1 MVLLLVWV
9 HGLYLLSVF
18 AFRLLNFVKG
28 PKPLRLHYT
37 LYHGLYRERFSGGA
51 VHELVAEPGTAFI
64 LTLLSTNDRPELA
77 NFEVCIIHK
86 LLIARPH

>member
-37 LYHGLYRERFSGGA
+37 LYHGLYRERIVVDA
-51 VHELVAEPGTAFI
+51 LVELFAEPVAATTVLPHA
-64 LTLLSTNDRPELA
+64 LDRPELA
-77 NFEVCIIHK
+77 NLEVCIIHK